1 MSYSNT
7 GSLIADP
14 QQLQAIEEAI
24 FHTVAYVDVFDYP
37 LTANEVHQYL
47 VGVAAPA
54 GTIHALLEN
63 GRLVPHRLSRHQGY
77 FTLPGRET
85 IIETRQQRQQIAAR
99 LWPQAIRYGQM
110 IAALPFV
117 RMVAVTG
124 SLAVDNALADADI
137 DYLVVTEPGRL
148 WLSRAMTI
156 LVVRQA
162 NRHGVTLCPNY
173 FLSEKALTFDSH
185 NLYTAHELIQ
195 MVPVSGLEVYH
206 KIRQLNRWTEKFLP
220 NAHSERQPMPPATLV
235 GWQRISCNL
244 LRRALH
250 GPAGAWL
257 EQWEMKRKIAKFTRQ
272 TINKQAIE
280 TAFSPDWCKGHF
292 DGHGYRIL
300 HAYEER
306 VQQDVLD

>member
-1 MSYSNT
+1 MI
-7 GSLIADP
+7 GDP
-14 QQLQAIEEAI
+14 QQLQVIEEAI

-37 LTANEVHQYL
+37 LTASEVHQYL

-54 GTIHALLEN
+54 GAIHTLLEN
-63 GRLVPHRLSRHQGY
+63 GRLVPHRLSRHKGY

-85 IIETRQQRQQIAAR
+85 IIETRRQRQQIAAR
-99 LWPQAIRYGQM
+99 LWPQAIYYGQR
-110 IAALPFV
+110 IGALPFV

-124 SLAVDNALADADI
+124 SLAVDNAVANADI
-137 DYLVVTEPGRL
+137 DYLIVTEPGRL

-156 LVVRQA
+156 LIVRQA
-162 NRHGVTLCPNY
+162 ARQGVTLCPNY
-173 FLSEKALTFDSH
+173 FLSEKALSFDNH

-195 MVPVSGLEVYH
+195 MVPISGVEVYQ
-206 KIRQLNRWTEKFLP
+206 KIRQLNKWTEKFLP
-220 NAHSERQPMPPATLV
+220 NARSDRRPIPPAAFA
-235 GWQRISCNL
+235 GWQRVTCDL
-244 LRRALH
+244 LQRALR

-292 DGHGYRIL
+292 DGHGHRIL

-306 VQQDVLD
+306 VHKEN